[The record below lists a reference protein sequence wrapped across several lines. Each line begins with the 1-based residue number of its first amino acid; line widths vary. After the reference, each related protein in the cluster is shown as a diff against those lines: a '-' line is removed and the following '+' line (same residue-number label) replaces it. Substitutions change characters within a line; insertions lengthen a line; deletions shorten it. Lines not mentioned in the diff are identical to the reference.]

1 MYGWNYYNE
10 DYCNS
15 LLYAR
20 AVVQNE
26 KGKQYS
32 GNISLRKFRAY
43 IL

>member
-15 LLYAR
+15 FLYAR

-26 KGKQYS
+26 K
-32 GNISLRKFRAY
+32 REAV
-43 IL
+43 